1 MPSAK
6 AQKAQTTWKCCKNR
20 SFWLNRT
27 ENLEFSGILGN
38 KTQKIFSESLVR
50 NRNSP
55 DIFTVTFYERHL
67 WAGLLGW
74 PG

>member
-1 MPSAK
+1 MPPVMSDFQHQETPDLGEFQPIIGDFF
-6 AQKAQTTWKCCKNR
+6 QK
-20 SFWLNRT
+20 
-27 ENLEFSGILGN
+27 
-38 KTQKIFSESLVR
+38 SLVR

-74 PG
+74 PD